1 MIILRHLLCC
11 QFLSPW
17 FGLVGWQ
24 LGLLRQLPSQASTF
38 IHAPPKVKVWRSKQ
52 CKFSTK
58 ANCQHE
64 LPSFNPL
71 CFDFRQSQISTLNHK
86 GELVCFG
93 VEIWNFV
100 PKIWNYCVFGVS
112 WKWCWCQHNDKYHV
126 WLLHLKIK
134 KYLEITIMQVW
145 KWLVMVASV
154 RVKVSSH
161 LSHFDNWWIKILPE
175 KKESRKWQFWPKE
188 IGSDPKSGNALKFCT
203 DVANNR
209 KFNVLLS

>member
-100 PKIWNYCVFGVS
+100 PKIWNYCVFGVT
-112 WKWCWCQHNDKYHV
+112 WKWCWCQNDKYHV
-126 WLLHLKIK
+126 CVGLNTKISKELRCLHNAHLKGGRWSPE
-134 KYLEITIMQVW
+134 Y
-145 KWLVMVASV
+145 
-154 RVKVSSH
+154 
-161 LSHFDNWWIKILPE
+161 WW
-175 KKESRKWQFWPKE
+175 RGHRQWQPVPQQLKRL
-188 IGSDPKSGNALKFCT
+188 ISLKSK
-203 DVANNR
+203 
-209 KFNVLLS
+209 